1 MTAGPDHELRWMTLL
16 TLPPHER
23 NSRGVP
29 GVSSDRY
36 IPVPVWSS
44 RVPDNLGVVSASDT
58 SAADS
63 ADRDIVIDL
72 TEDEASPL
80 LSHIAVAQVAAIER
94 DDPWDDDV
102 FRVRRTPAGHR

>member
-1 MTAGPDHELRWMTLL
+1 MIAGPDHELRWVTVLTLL
-16 TLPPHER
+16 PHER

-36 IPVPVWSS
+36 IPVPVWPSA
-44 RVPDNLGVVSASDT
+44 VPDNLGVVSASDT

-63 ADRDIVIDL
+63 VDREVVIDL

-80 LSHIAVAQVAAIER
+80 LAHIAVAQVAAVER
-94 DDPWDDDV
+94 DDPWDDNV
-102 FRVRRTPAGHR
+102 FSVRRTPAGRR